1 MPSLSTMAAAASASL
16 SPRRAATV
24 ANAVET
30 RFVLGRDGKI
40 FCRFYDAQGNTVD
53 LEDYGLT
60 MQMARAR
67 MGEEEEEEEG
77 EELGLRAPPNTASE
91 ASEKASLSESFDGC
105 EESEMDSRLQIDK
118 PERANKSALSTT
130 RAPSDLSARANVF
143 YPTPR
148 SPVRFAPGVI
158 QYNYLGGS
166 THAPKQFSTRAVQG
180 EKAVGGVKYHD
191 PAHQLLAGHRVASY
205 PSLNSNTDNVADSVP
220 EPAEAK
226 KELSQPTVA
235 DIEQTSVLELLDNRS
250 ASVSPAP
257 LTPTAQIDGAFA
269 DQDSALAVLGDSTPR
284 VASPADQSALTMS
297 DDTPV
302 HPEDPNTAVTVF
314 DDSQD
319 QTDSTTDGN
328 SQALVVDNRDDF
340 DIAQDI
346 FVEQLRYAAME
357 GAQVFDYD
365 GYQAGTAL
373 ACIDLTKYVFQ
384 SGVSHGLYSA
394 EQRAA
399 NSNQDRRVVVQHGYG
414 CDCEEAKKVQKELA
428 GAVKEKNWQWW
439 KAWEAKEENKKLV
452 AAHEEEKAAITQHY
466 LAKIH
471 KMQLHNLEHPTP
483 TPDPQST
490 QLREAYQHTQRA
502 LRAALADVDRLEQE
516 KATLL
521 LELRARDLA

>member
-1 MPSLSTMAAAASASL
+1 M
-16 SPRRAATV
+16 
-24 ANAVET
+24 
-30 RFVLGRDGKI
+30 
-40 FCRFYDAQGNTVD
+40 
-53 LEDYGLT
+53 LT
-60 MQMARAR
+60 
-67 MGEEEEEEEG
+67 
-77 EELGLRAPPNTASE
+77 L
-91 ASEKASLSESFDGC
+91 
-105 EESEMDSRLQIDK
+105 I
-118 PERANKSALSTT
+118 
-130 RAPSDLSARANVF
+130 
-143 YPTPR
+143 
-148 SPVRFAPGVI
+148 
-158 QYNYLGGS
+158 
-166 THAPKQFSTRAVQG
+166 
-180 EKAVGGVKYHD
+180 
-191 PAHQLLAGHRVASY
+191 
-205 PSLNSNTDNVADSVP
+205 SVP
-220 EPAEAK
+220 EPAEAE
-226 KELSQPTVA
+226 ELSKPPVT

-284 VASPADQSALTMS
+284 VASPADQSALTVS

-302 HPEDPNTAVTVF
+302 QPEDANTAVTVF

-328 SQALVVDNRDDF
+328 SQALVVDNQDDF

-357 GAQVFDYD
+357 GAQVFDYE

-399 NSNQDRRVVVQHGYG
+399 NTNQDRRVVVQHGYG

-452 AAHEEEKAAITQHY
+452 AAHEEEKANITQHY

-471 KMQLHNLEHPTP
+471 KMQLHNLEHPT
-483 TPDPQST
+483 TRDPEPAEI
-490 QLREAYQHTQRA
+490 QLREAYQHSQRA
-502 LRAALADVDRLEQE
+502 LRAAPDNWPYGKKNTPGGEYRTPYSECLTF
-516 KATLL
+516 KTST
-521 LELRARDLA
+521 